1 MQQAKAA
8 ADKLARLQS
17 RQAHLR
23 KDRDRHQLQSTVVAS
38 RIPQALSD
46 IPSLQLVLD
55 KHFAFRDYQELRLR
69 SLPAELAT
77 LYLQLR
83 LPYGQPEILARI
95 QASLVEQGQLHTLHP
110 LENQRIDSLA
120 REVQD
125 ARDSVSR
132 NQKELGHIK
141 GILERLQTES
151 DSLTS
156 EIQAVYPKVHLGF
169 AYNPKTVDLLQ
180 AGFEHDELTSA
191 AIPQFELEETV
202 RFLKSDTARSTVV
215 NIPASRRVI
224 LAAAYSNNRRDL
236 AETKAKRDKFL
247 KEKYPP
253 AEAERRIR
261 SLDLTK
267 PLQFRPDPPKFKDK
281 EDKAAWSER
290 EGTLADIIH
299 KGPGE
304 GGNQWVEKDFLENV
318 GFLSNKGK
326 GLASHRDWTKTVITS
341 VIGAALA
348 EAQADPAFNSLV
360 QSQPEPLS
368 PSDQSLKVLAT
379 PSQPAAKPA
388 AESVSLPAASLPA
401 VVSPLAAIK
410 TKRAAV
416 PAVESKPAPA
426 ASKPAAAVVSPA
438 AVSKPAAAVV
448 SPAAASKP
456 AAAVDS
462 PAAASKPAAAV
473 DSPAAAPKP
482 ALTVSPPAAIA
493 SVVEPAAAKPA
504 SHPAPT
510 LPEVAVS
517 LPAVNS
523 LDTVEEESL
532 ETVLAEQPPT
542 FAFDVEPLTEELD
555 WGFELSPVA
564 PKDSSQASGF
574 SVVQSPLD
582 LPAAAAASVAT
593 CLSPA
598 LVLSAGVA
606 VAAGAVLVSAGLST
620 DLHPEIPLPAQETF
634 RVPDP
639 VQPKGKAAIQDL
651 ALASVAGISRPS
663 PTVPPVD
670 RSQEDSSSVGATTPI
685 TPAVAADRRDQRL
698 NRHLRARLLTFFSH
712 VLEPK
717 EADETWEENNISAQ
731 GWIDGFEKKEG
742 STQSGRPS
750 P

>member
-1 MQQAKAA
+1 M
-8 ADKLARLQS
+8 
-17 RQAHLR
+17 
-23 KDRDRHQLQSTVVAS
+23 
-38 RIPQALSD
+38 
-46 IPSLQLVLD
+46 
-55 KHFAFRDYQELRLR
+55 
-69 SLPAELAT
+69 
-77 LYLQLR
+77 
-83 LPYGQPEILARI
+83 
-95 QASLVEQGQLHTLHP
+95 
-110 LENQRIDSLA
+110 
-120 REVQD
+120 
-125 ARDSVSR
+125 
-132 NQKELGHIK
+132 
-141 GILERLQTES
+141 
-151 DSLTS
+151 
-156 EIQAVYPKVHLGF
+156 
-169 AYNPKTVDLLQ
+169 
-180 AGFEHDELTSA
+180 
-191 AIPQFELEETV
+191 
-202 RFLKSDTARSTVV
+202 
-215 NIPASRRVI
+215 
-224 LAAAYSNNRRDL
+224 
-236 AETKAKRDKFL
+236 
-247 KEKYPP
+247 
-253 AEAERRIR
+253 
-261 SLDLTK
+261 
-267 PLQFRPDPPKFKDK
+267 
-281 EDKAAWSER
+281 
-290 EGTLADIIH
+290 
-299 KGPGE
+299 
-304 GGNQWVEKDFLENV
+304 
-318 GFLSNKGK
+318 
-326 GLASHRDWTKTVITS
+326 ITS

-368 PSDQSLKVLAT
+368 PSDQSLKVLDT
-379 PSQPAAKPA
+379 PSKPAAKPA

-410 TKRAAV
+410 TKLAAV
-416 PAVESKPAPA
+416 PAVAAKPAPA
-426 ASKPAAAVVSPA
+426 ASKPAAAVD
-438 AVSKPAAAVV
+438 

-456 AAAVDS
+456 AAAVVS

-542 FAFDVEPLTEELD
+542 FAFDVEPSTEELD

-620 DLHPEIPLPAQETF
+620 DLHPEIPLLAQETF

-639 VQPKGKAAIQDL
+639 VQPKGKVAIQDL

-663 PTVPPVD
+663 PTVPTPVD

>member
-1 MQQAKAA
+1 M
-8 ADKLARLQS
+8 
-17 RQAHLR
+17 
-23 KDRDRHQLQSTVVAS
+23 
-38 RIPQALSD
+38 
-46 IPSLQLVLD
+46 
-55 KHFAFRDYQELRLR
+55 
-69 SLPAELAT
+69 
-77 LYLQLR
+77 
-83 LPYGQPEILARI
+83 
-95 QASLVEQGQLHTLHP
+95 EQGQLHILHP

-132 NQKELGHIK
+132 NQTELGHIK

-156 EIQAVYPKVHLGF
+156 EIQAVYPK
-169 AYNPKTVDLLQ
+169 
-180 AGFEHDELTSA
+180 
-191 AIPQFELEETV
+191 
-202 RFLKSDTARSTVV
+202 
-215 NIPASRRVI
+215 
-224 LAAAYSNNRRDL
+224 
-236 AETKAKRDKFL
+236 
-247 KEKYPP
+247 
-253 AEAERRIR
+253 
-261 SLDLTK
+261 
-267 PLQFRPDPPKFKDK
+267 
-281 EDKAAWSER
+281 
-290 EGTLADIIH
+290 
-299 KGPGE
+299 
-304 GGNQWVEKDFLENV
+304 
-318 GFLSNKGK
+318 
-326 GLASHRDWTKTVITS
+326 
-341 VIGAALA
+341 
-348 EAQADPAFNSLV
+348 
-360 QSQPEPLS
+360 SQPEPLS
-368 PSDQSLKVLAT
+368 PSDQSLKVLDT
-379 PSQPAAKPA
+379 PSKPAAKPA
-388 AESVSLPAASLPA
+388 AEPVSLPAASLPA

-410 TKRAAV
+410 TKLAAV

-426 ASKPAAAVVSPA
+426 ASKPAAAVD
-438 AVSKPAAAVV
+438 

-473 DSPAAAPKP
+473 ESPAAAPKP

-523 LDTVEEESL
+523 LDIVEEESL
-532 ETVLAEQPPT
+532 ETVLAEQSPT

-555 WGFELSPVA
+555 WGFESSPVA

-574 SVVQSPLD
+574 SVVRSPLE

-606 VAAGAVLVSAGLST
+606 VATGAVLVSAGLST
-620 DLHPEIPLPAQETF
+620 DLTPADLHLEIPLLAQETF

-639 VQPKGKAAIQDL
+639 VQPKGKAAAVTTTSQPLQSAPAIQDL

-663 PTVPPVD
+663 PTVPTPVD

-698 NRHLRARLLTFFSH
+698 NRNLRAKLLTFFSH